1 MALLDVSD
9 VLEDPDFNDV
19 FYRLIREQTV
29 DEHGEASNTEQK
41 KRCIGVITSDS
52 GDKITRKPDGS
63 FVTGTITI
71 HTKTQLKD
79 GKDGF
84 DADVVEWKKNRYN
97 VILVNDY
104 SHVGKG
110 FVAATCEV
118 IPFSGVSK

>member
-1 MALLDVSD
+1 MALLDMSD
-9 VLEDPDFNDV
+9 VLEDPDFNNV
-19 FYRLIREQTV
+19 FYRLIREQIV

-110 FVAATCEV
+110 FVAATCEIV
-118 IPFSGVSK
+118 PFAGVR